1 MHQKSGCFA
10 YEPLFWKLN
19 FSTAL
24 PLTFSESVARH
35 RYSKRTAKTNNQP
48 GIKLKSSCVP
58 TSTTERGAYDSA
70 ARQTGGTAQNQLFLS
85 YFFAWYQRYQ
95 QLGAGTVLIAFMAGA
110 GAAAMCVCLVSWI
123 GPLDV
128 MPRSVWAA
136 AGVVA
141 AGCAWFVYR
150 FLAGERARQS
160 AAAALAAALLDSN
173 RECMK
178 LIGVDGRM
186 LHISE
191 YGAHLMDAGSPSE
204 LTGANWL
211 GFWKDEHSVAASS
224 AFAQAVAGMRT
235 SFHGLAP
242 TTSGRAKWWDTRL
255 TPIKDH
261 TGRVVAIVGASLD
274 VTRHTDLLAQLQAKN
289 ELMSEME
296 AHMPL
301 VFYSYSANFE
311 HFHYVSA
318 GSSRVFGIEP
328 QEMTRNP
335 SAWMELVFEEDL
347 ALLHGEMQ
355 RIVRDTTDARAQY
368 RIRRP
373 DGAVCWLRSTGYPV
387 LGSDGKVVR
396 IIGTTEDVTAEHE
409 HIATLDRLAFT
420 DSLTGLANRAAL
432 FREIEA
438 RCDSGAEFGLMFVD
452 LDRFKVLNDTLGHV
466 AADRLL
472 KGIGDVIK
480 GTLPPDAYV
489 ARLGGDEFA
498 VLIGSIAEKAGLE
511 ALAHAL
517 LDELSRSGRDDGA
530 GTFVT
535 ASIGISLYP
544 EHGAC
549 HEALLTSADVA
560 MYAAKKAGRNCFM
573 FAGKEAA
580 DTIGDFELERDVPDA
595 LANDQFLLHY
605 QTIHE
610 PRTLSVHSTEALIRW
625 NHPRRGLIPPG
636 VFVPIL
642 EETGFIADV
651 GAWVLNNALGQL
663 AEWRRHGASELGM
676 SVNVSARQLRGDAI
690 VWEVDRALKKY
701 GVPAAR
707 LEIELT
713 ETALM
718 ENPYHAQKII
728 AELKALGVRIAID
741 DFGTGYSTLK
751 YLADFAPDTLKI
763 DRSFTSKLVS
773 DSATQTIVEGII
785 DLSRRLG
792 IKVVAE
798 GVEEQQQLDILRGV
812 KCDFVQG
819 FFLCRPQPP
828 QNLEPTTVFYRA

>member
-1 MHQKSGCFA
+1 
-10 YEPLFWKLN
+10 LKLPYVPP
-19 FSTAL
+19 ST
-24 PLTFSESVARH
+24 
-35 RYSKRTAKTNNQP
+35 
-48 GIKLKSSCVP
+48 I
-58 TSTTERGAYDSA
+58 ERGAYNGA
-70 ARQTGGTAQNQLFLS
+70 ASQAGGAAQNQQFLS
-85 YFFAWYQRYQ
+85 YFFSWYQRYQ
-95 QLGAGTVLIAFMAGA
+95 HLGAVSVLIAVMAGA
-110 GAAAMCVCLVSWI
+110 GAAATCLGMASWLHL
-123 GPLDV
+123 LDGL
-128 MPRSVWAA
+128 PQSVPALG
-136 AGVVA
+136 GVLVA
-141 AGCAWFVYR
+141 AGCATLVYR
-150 FLAGERARQS
+150 FLAAERATQN
-160 AAAALAAALLDSN
+160 AGAALAAALLDSN

-178 LIGVDGRM
+178 LISLDGRM
-186 LHISE
+186 LRVSE
-191 YGAHLMDAGSPSE
+191 YGAHLMDAASPGD
-204 LTGANWL
+204 LTGADWL
-211 GFWKDEHSVAASS
+211 SFWKGEHSVAAAS
-224 AFAQAVAGMRT
+224 AFADAVKGQRT
-235 SFHGLAP
+235 SFRGQAP

-261 TGRVVAIVGASLD
+261 TGQVVAIVGASLD
-274 VTRHTDLLAQLQAKN
+274 VTGQTDLLAQLQAKN

-301 VFYSYSANFE
+301 VFYSYSADFE

-328 QEMTRNP
+328 EEFERNP
-335 SAWMELVFEEDL
+335 SGWLNMVLDEDVD
-347 ALLHGEMQ
+347 ALRNEMQ
-355 RIVRDTTDARAQY
+355 RIIRETTDGRAQY
-368 RIRRP
+368 RIRRA
-373 DGAVCWLRSTGYPV
+373 DGVVRWLRSTGYPV
-387 LGSDGKVVR
+387 RDSNGTVVR

-409 HIATLDRLAFT
+409 RITTLDRLAFT

-432 FREIEA
+432 FREIES
-438 RCDSGAEFGLMFVD
+438 RCASGAEFGLMFVD

-472 KGIGDVIK
+472 KGIGDVIRS
-480 GTLPPDAYV
+480 TLPPDAYV

-498 VLIGSIAEKAGLE
+498 VLIGSMAEKEGLE
-511 ALAHAL
+511 ALAQAL
-517 LDELSRSGRDDGA
+517 LGELSKSGRNDGA
-530 GTFVT
+530 GAFVT
-535 ASIGISLYP
+535 ASIGISLFP

-580 DTIGDFELERDVPDA
+580 DTIGDFELERDVPEA
-595 LANDQFLLHY
+595 LANDQFMLHY

-651 GAWVLNNALGQL
+651 GAWVLNSALGQL
-663 AEWRRHGASELGM
+663 AEWRRHGANDLGM

-718 ENPYHAQKII
+718 ENPYHAQKVI
-728 AELKALGVRIAID
+728 AALKALGVRIAID

-763 DRSFTSKLVS
+763 DRSFTSKLIS
-773 DSATQTIVEGII
+773 DAATQTIVEGII
-785 DLSRRLG
+785 GLSRKLG

-798 GVEEQQQLDILRGV
+798 GVEEQQQLDILRGA

-828 QNLEPTTVFYRA
+828 QKLEPTPALYRAAGAADS

>member
-1 MHQKSGCFA
+1 VSQGNVIRSAQH
-10 YEPLFWKLN
+10 
-19 FSTAL
+19 
-24 PLTFSESVARH
+24 
-35 RYSKRTAKTNNQP
+35 KTRNRP

-58 TSTTERGAYDSA
+58 TSTIEGVSYQSA
-70 ARQTGGTAQNQLFLS
+70 ASDAGGAAQNQLFLS

-95 QLGAGTVLIAFMAGA
+95 HLGAASILIAVMAGA
-110 GAAAMCVCLVSWI
+110 GATAMCLSMASWLHLLDGLPFSVSA
-123 GPLDV
+123 L
-128 MPRSVWAA
+128 AA
-136 AGVVA
+136 VVVT
-141 AGCAWFVYR
+141 AGCAGFVYR
-150 FLAGERARQS
+150 LLAAERAKQS
-160 AAAALAAALLDSN
+160 AAEALAAALLDSN

-178 LIGVDGRM
+178 LIGLDGRM
-186 LHISE
+186 LRISE
-191 YGAHLMDAGSPSE
+191 YGAHLMDADSPNV

-211 GFWKDEHSVAASS
+211 GFWQDEHSVAASA
-224 AFAQAVAGMRT
+224 AFAEAVAGQRT

-242 TTSGRAKWWDTRL
+242 TTAGRAKWWDTRL

-261 TGRVVAIVGASLD
+261 TGSVVAIVGASLD
-274 VTRHTDLLAQLQAKN
+274 VTDQTDLLAQLQAKN

-301 VFYSYSANFE
+301 VFYSYSADFE
-311 HFHYVSA
+311 QFHYVSA

-328 QEMTRNP
+328 EALQRNP
-335 SAWMELVFEEDL
+335 SAWIELVLDEDIA
-347 ALLHGEMQ
+347 ALRTEMQ
-355 RIVRDTTDARAQY
+355 RIVNEKCDGRAQY
-368 RIRRP
+368 RIRLA
-373 DGAVCWLRSTGYPV
+373 DGTVRWLRSTGYPV
-387 LGSDGKVVR
+387 RAKDGTVVR
-396 IIGTTEDVTAEHE
+396 IIGTTEDITAEHE
-409 HIATLDRLAFT
+409 RVETLDKLAFT

-432 FREIEA
+432 FREIES
-438 RCDSGAEFGLMFVD
+438 RCTAGTEFGLMFVD

-498 VLIGSIAEKAGLE
+498 VLIGSIAEKQGLE

-560 MYAAKKAGRNCFM
+560 MYAAKKAGRNCFV

-580 DTIGDFELERDVPDA
+580 ETIGDFELERDVPDA
-595 LANDQFLLHY
+595 LASEQFLLHY

-651 GAWVLNNALGQL
+651 GAWVLNTALGQL

-728 AELKALGVRIAID
+728 AALKALGVRIAID

-763 DRSFTSKLVS
+763 DRSFTSKLIT

-785 DLSRRLG
+785 DLSRKLG
-792 IKVVAE
+792 IKVIAE
-798 GVEEQQQLDILRGV
+798 GVEELQQLDILRSV

-828 QNLEPTTVFYRA
+828 QHLESTPALYRTSASASV

>member
-1 MHQKSGCFA
+1 M
-10 YEPLFWKLN
+10 
-19 FSTAL
+19 
-24 PLTFSESVARH
+24 
-35 RYSKRTAKTNNQP
+35 
-48 GIKLKSSCVP
+48 I
-58 TSTTERGAYDSA
+58 ERGVYSRA
-70 ARQTGGTAQNQLFLS
+70 ASDAGGTAQNQLFLS
-85 YFFAWYQRYQ
+85 FFFTWYQRYQ
-95 QLGAGTVLIAFMAGA
+95 QIGAANALIAMLAGA
-110 GAAAMCVCLVSWI
+110 GGAALLLCTASYVSWLERVPPGMQAVAGVTAAAVC
-123 GPLDV
+123 
-128 MPRSVWAA
+128 
-136 AGVVA
+136 AGL
-141 AGCAWFVYR
+141 VYR
-150 FLAGERARQS
+150 LLAAERAEQS

-178 LIGVDGRM
+178 LIGLDGRM
-186 LHISE
+186 LRISE
-191 YGAHLMDAGSPSE
+191 YGAHLMEADSPGQ
-204 LTGANWL
+204 LTGVDWL
-211 GFWKDEHSVAASS
+211 GFWKGEDSVAAST
-224 AFAQAVAGMRT
+224 AFAGAIAGRRT
-235 SFHGLAP
+235 AFRGLAA
-242 TTSGRAKWWDTRL
+242 TTTGRAKWWDTRL

-274 VTRHTDLLAQLQAKN
+274 VTGQTDLLAQLQAKN

-301 VFYSYSANFE
+301 VFASYSADFE

-318 GSSRVFGIEP
+318 GSARVFGIEAEVL
-328 QEMTRNP
+328 QHNP
-335 SAWMELVFEEDL
+335 LAWIDLVLDEDRESL
-347 ALLHGEMQ
+347 RKEMQ
-355 RIVRDTTDARAQY
+355 RIVRETSDGRAQY

-373 DGAVCWLRSTGYPV
+373 DGAVRWLRSTAYPV
-387 LGSDGKVVR
+387 RGSNGEVAR

-409 HIATLDRLAFT
+409 RIATLDKLAFT

-432 FREIEA
+432 FREIET
-438 RCDSGAEFGLMFVD
+438 RCTSGDEFGLMFVD

-472 KGIGDVIK
+472 KGLGDVIK
-480 GTLPPDAYV
+480 GTLPADAYV

-498 VLIGSIAEKAGLE
+498 ILIGSIADKEGLE
-511 ALAHAL
+511 AQAHVL
-517 LDELSRSGRDDGA
+517 LRELSRSGRDDGA
-530 GTFVT
+530 GAFVT
-535 ASIGISLYP
+535 ASIGISIFP
-544 EHGAC
+544 EHGTC

-580 DTIGDFELERDVPDA
+580 DTIDHFELERDVPEA
-595 LANDQFLLHY
+595 LATDQFLLHY

-610 PRTLSVHSTEALIRW
+610 PRTLSVHSTEALVRW

-651 GAWVLNNALGQL
+651 GAWVLNSALGQL

-676 SVNVSARQLRGDAI
+676 SVNVSARQLRGDGI
-690 VWEVDRALKKY
+690 VWAVEQALKKY

-728 AELKALGVRIAID
+728 AALKALGVRIAID

-763 DRSFTSKLVS
+763 DRAFTSKLVS

-828 QNLEPTTVFYRA
+828 QDLEPAPTFQRVAVAGK

>member
-1 MHQKSGCFA
+1 
-10 YEPLFWKLN
+10 
-19 FSTAL
+19 
-24 PLTFSESVARH
+24 
-35 RYSKRTAKTNNQP
+35 
-48 GIKLKSSCVP
+48 LKSSCVP
-58 TSTTERGAYDSA
+58 NSNGKRGASNRAAGSDSS
-70 ARQTGGTAQNQLFLS
+70 GPQNQLFLS
-85 YFFAWYQRYQ
+85 YFFSWYRRYQ
-95 QLGAGTVLIAFMAGA
+95 GFAARCALVAMAAGFGAGSLCLLIPLWLRLPDGLSSNMRNASAVMVGA
-110 GAAAMCVCLVSWI
+110 GFAVFIYRSLAA
-123 GPLDV
+123 
-128 MPRSVWAA
+128 
-136 AGVVA
+136 
-141 AGCAWFVYR
+141 
-150 FLAGERARQS
+150 ERAKQS
-160 AAAALAAALLDSN
+160 AATALASALLDAN

-186 LHISE
+186 LRISE
-191 YGAHLMDAGSPSE
+191 YGALLMDAQLPSE
-204 LTGANWL
+204 LTGADWL
-211 GFWKDEHSVAASS
+211 GFWKDEDSVAATT
-224 AFAQAVAGMRT
+224 AFADALAGCRT
-235 SFHGLAP
+235 SFHGLAH
-242 TTSGRAKWWDTRL
+242 TTAGRPKWWDSRL
-255 TPIKDH
+255 TPIKDE
-261 TGRVVAIVGASLD
+261 TGRVVAVIGASLD
-274 VTRHTDLLAQLQAKN
+274 VTRQTDLLAELQAKN

-311 HFHYVSA
+311 YFHYVSA

-328 QEMTRNP
+328 EELQRNP
-335 SAWMELVFEEDL
+335 SAWIELVLEEDL
-347 ALLHGEMQ
+347 DALRSEMQ
-355 RIVRDTTDARAQY
+355 RIASQSTNGRAQY
-368 RIRRP
+368 RIRKP
-373 DGAVCWLRSTGYPV
+373 DGSIRWLRSTGYPV
-387 LGSDGKVVR
+387 RDRDGTVIR
-396 IIGTTEDVTAEHE
+396 IIGTTEDITVEHE
-409 HIATLDRLAFT
+409 QITTLDRLAFT
-420 DSLTGLANRAAL
+420 DSLTGLANRVAL
-432 FREIEA
+432 FREIETRCAA
-438 RCDSGAEFGLMFVD
+438 RAPFGLMFVD

-480 GTLPPDAYV
+480 AALPTDAYV

-498 VLIGSIAEKAGLE
+498 VLIGSIAEKGELE
-511 ALAHAL
+511 RLAQAL
-517 LDELSRSGRDDGA
+517 LLELSRSGRDDGA

-544 EHGAC
+544 EHGAS

-580 DTIGDFELERDVPDA
+580 ETIDDFELECDVPDA
-595 LANDQFLLHY
+595 LASDQFLLHY

-610 PRTLSVHSTEALIRW
+610 PRTLSIHSTEALIRW

-651 GAWVLNNALGQL
+651 GAWVLNSALGQL
-663 AEWRRHGASELGM
+663 AEWRRNGARNLGM
-676 SVNVSARQLRGDAI
+676 SVNVSARQLRDDGI
-690 VWEVDRALKKY
+690 VWEVERALKKF
-701 GVPAAR
+701 GVPPAK

-728 AELKALGVRIAID
+728 AALKSLGVRIAID

-773 DSATQTIVEGII
+773 DPATQTIVEGII
-785 DLSRRLG
+785 DLSRKLG

-798 GVEEQQQLDILRGV
+798 GVEEQQQLEILRGV
-812 KCDFVQG
+812 KCDLVQG
-819 FFLCRPQPP
+819 FFLSRPQPP
-828 QNLEPTTVFYRA
+828 ASLEQALPVRHEPDAAGA